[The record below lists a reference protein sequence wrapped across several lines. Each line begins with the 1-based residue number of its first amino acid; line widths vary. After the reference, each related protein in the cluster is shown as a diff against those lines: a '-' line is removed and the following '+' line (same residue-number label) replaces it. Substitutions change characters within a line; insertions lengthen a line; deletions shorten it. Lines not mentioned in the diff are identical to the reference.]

1 MCPDIPDEMTL
12 KTRVLK
18 MYLEGPVAIP
28 PKTEIRITGSKS
40 ESNRLLLLQALYPE
54 LEIRNLSNA
63 DDVMV
68 MQKGLQVGSGSVDI
82 HHAGTAMRF
91 LTAFFATRPGG
102 EVTLTGSS
110 RMQERPIKVL
120 VEALNDLGAE
130 ISYLG
135 NKGYPPLHIKGRTFS
150 KRKVSLPANV
160 SSQYISALLLVAPAM
175 PDGLE
180 LELLGEITS
189 VPYIRMTLTLLESL
203 GIQTEFAGNRI
214 RVKPKNKIAPKTLTV
229 ESDWSSASYYYS
241 IAALSPAGTQIKLSA
256 YRRNSLQGDSILAEV
271 YGQFGIESRF
281 EEPFLYLNKV
291 SHSSEEKARSQRKIL
306 ELDLSDA
313 PDIAQ
318 TLAVTCFGLG
328 WGCRLTGLHTLK
340 IKETDRL
347 EALKAELTK
356 LGASIRVSDKH
367 LELDPS
373 EKIKKDVSISTY
385 NDHRMAMAFAPLAL
399 RTSLF
404 IEDAGVVSKSYPD
417 FWDDLRKLNFRIRTE
432 GQ

>member
-1 MCPDIPDEMTL
+1 M
-12 KTRVLK
+12 
-18 MYLEGPVAIP
+18 
-28 PKTEIRITGSKS
+28 
-40 ESNRLLLLQALYPE
+40 LLLQALFPQ

-63 DDVMV
+63 DDVQV
-68 MQKGLQVGSGSVDI
+68 MSKGLKAHSGTVDI

-91 LTAFFATRPGG
+91 LTAFFATQEGR
-102 EVTLTGSS
+102 EATLTGSS
-110 RMQERPIKVL
+110 RMKERPIKVL
-120 VEALNDLGAE
+120 VDALNELGAD

-135 NKGYPPLHIKGRTFS
+135 NTGYPPLRIKGR
-150 KRKVSLPANV
+150 KLDKHKVSLPANI
-160 SSQYISALLLVAPAM
+160 SSQYISALLLVAPGI

-189 VPYIRMTLTLLESL
+189 VPYIRMTLSLLESL
-203 GIQTEFAGNRI
+203 GIETEFTGNRI
-214 RVKPKNKIAPKTLTV
+214 RVKPKESIDPVTLRV

-241 IAALSPAGTQIKLSA
+241 IVALCPAGTQVKLSS
-256 YRRNSLQGDSILAEV
+256 YRRDSLQGDSILAEV
-271 YGQFGIESRF
+271 YRNFGVKSRF
-281 EEPFLYLNKV
+281 EEPFLHLEKV
-291 SHSSEEKARSQRKIL
+291 PLSENDIPSSPEKIL
-306 ELDLSDA
+306 ELDLADA

-328 WGCRLTGLHTLK
+328 MGCRLSGLHTLK

-347 EALKAELTK
+347 EALRAELTK

-367 LELDPS
+367 LELDPGG
-373 EKIKKDVSISTY
+373 KIIKDVSISTY

-399 RTSLF
+399 RTGLY

-417 FWDDLRKLNFRIRTE
+417 FWEDLGKLNFRIRTE

>member
-1 MCPDIPDEMTL
+1 MKI
-12 KTRVLK
+12 
-18 MYLEGPVAIP
+18 YLEGPVSVV
-28 PKTEIRITGSKS
+28 PKAEVRITGSKS
-40 ESNRLLLLQALYPE
+40 ESNRLLLLQALFPQ

-63 DDVMV
+63 DDVQV
-68 MQKGLQVGSGSVDI
+68 MSKGLKAHSGTVDI

-91 LTAFFATRPGG
+91 LTAFFATQEGR
-102 EVTLTGSS
+102 EATLTGSS
-110 RMQERPIKVL
+110 RMKERPIKVL
-120 VEALNDLGAE
+120 VDALNELGAD

-135 NKGYPPLHIKGRTFS
+135 NTGYPPLRIKGR
-150 KRKVSLPANV
+150 KLDKHKVSLPANI
-160 SSQYISALLLVAPAM
+160 SSQYISALLLVAPGI

-189 VPYIRMTLTLLESL
+189 VPYIRMTLSLLESL
-203 GIQTEFAGNRI
+203 GIETEFTGNRI
-214 RVKPKNKIAPKTLTV
+214 RVKPKESIDPVTLRV

-241 IAALSPAGTQIKLSA
+241 IVALCPAGTQVKLSS
-256 YRRNSLQGDSILAEV
+256 YRRDSLQGDSILAEV
-271 YGQFGIESRF
+271 YRNFGVKSRF
-281 EEPFLYLNKV
+281 EEPFLHLEKV
-291 SHSSEEKARSQRKIL
+291 PLSENDIPSSPEKIL
-306 ELDLSDA
+306 ELDLADA

-328 WGCRLTGLHTLK
+328 MGCRLSGLHTLK

-347 EALKAELTK
+347 EALRAELTK

-367 LELDPS
+367 LELDPGG
-373 EKIKKDVSISTY
+373 KIIKDVSISTY

-399 RTSLF
+399 RTGLY

-417 FWDDLRKLNFRIRTE
+417 FWEDLGKLNFRIRTE